1 MQPWNDVPGFTV
13 RSHSGNTREN
23 EVALPTRAHCNPSLP
38 HHVVKQMCTGVSEMP
53 CAKQPLATAGK
64 RKVIYPR
71 FNETD
76 RRWTSDGIWRQQL
89 PAVFSTLQKY
99 GAAVPD
105 GQVYE
110 FGLFKGA
117 SMRMLRGMAPLA
129 RARTYGFDSFQG
141 LPDSI
146 DHGERMWHAGQFR
159 ADPRASLLRDLDR
172 ADAPIQFVA
181 GFFDK
186 SLSQPGLAMQLG
198 MGPARYVDIDVDLYS
213 STVPIL
219 DFMFGNGLMV
229 PGTVVGYDDFW
240 SPSCNAASPATVG
253 PMRNGEGLAHLEAA
267 RRFNVTFMCLA
278 GGCRSSEPGQQR
290 TKFAGHCGAFGAI
303 FMVTS
308 LCNRDGRDPAAGFQL
323 STEEIVS
330 FKRLNP
336 VCKTNWM
343 A

>member
-1 MQPWNDVPGFTV
+1 M
-13 RSHSGNTREN
+13 
-23 EVALPTRAHCNPSLP
+23 RAHCHPGLS
-38 HHVVKQMCTGVSEMP
+38 HDVVKQMRTGVSEMP

-64 RKVIYPR
+64 HRVIYPR
-71 FNETD
+71 FNETG
-76 RRWTSDGIWRQQL
+76 RRWSSNGIWRQQL
-89 PAVFSTLQKY
+89 PTVFSTLQKY
-99 GAAVPD
+99 GAGVLD

-117 SMRMLRGMAPLA
+117 SMRMLRGIVPLA

-141 LPDSI
+141 LPDSFEN
-146 DHGERMWHAGQFR
+146 GEQGEWHAGQFR

-181 GFFDK
+181 GYFDK
-186 SLSQPGLAMQLG
+186 SLSQPGLATKLG

-213 STVPIL
+213 STVPVL

-240 SPSCNAASPATVG
+240 STSCNAASPATVG

-308 LCNRDGRDPAAGFQL
+308 LCNPDNVDPAAGFQL

-336 VCKTNWM
+336 VCRTHWLI
-343 A
+343 